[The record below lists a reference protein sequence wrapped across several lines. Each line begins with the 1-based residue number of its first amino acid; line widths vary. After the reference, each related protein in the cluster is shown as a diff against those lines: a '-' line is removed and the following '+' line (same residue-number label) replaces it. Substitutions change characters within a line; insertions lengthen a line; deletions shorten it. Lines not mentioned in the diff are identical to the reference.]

1 MKFYVIGDKDTI
13 IGFSLAGVKGIEAT
27 TDRADRRGLDQAL
40 NNKETGIILITE
52 RLAHTI
58 QPMIDELLFK
68 KGSPVILTIPDGKG
82 NLPKGRS
89 IEEFVLSAVGV
100 KL

>member
-13 IGFSLAGVKGIEAT
+13 IGFSLAGIKGIEAT
-27 TDRADRRGLDQAL
+27 TEIEARRGLEYAI
-40 NNKETGIILITE
+40 NSKETGIILITE

-68 KGSPVILTIPDGKG
+68 KESLVILPIPDSKG
-82 NLPKGRS
+82 NLPTGRS